1 MDSSLKIGT
10 ILHSGMHNYVVRR
23 VLGQGGFGITYL
35 VDTPIK
41 VGNISVT
48 VPFVIK
54 EHFIATMC
62 ERAPNSQHVRYSS
75 PVKVAMEAM
84 RRAFVNE
91 STRLQK
97 LGITHDNIVKVNEV
111 FEANNSAYYVM
122 EYLQGCNLE
131 EYVRRQG
138 KLTMAQTAA
147 IMKPIC
153 NAVAL
158 LHQNKVTHYDIKPAN
173 IMMVGEGE
181 QIRPVLIDF
190 GFAKHYDSEGN
201 ATSTMCGA
209 AYSLGYS
216 PVEQYRGLNSFQPT
230 ADVYSLA
237 ATICF
242 CLTGKRPANAED
254 VDLDTYSE
262 TLLNYAS
269 DVQVYA
275 LTKAMEYRPAKRW
288 RDASALVDALFGCL
302 EAASEESMPTQL
314 LAVEVNEEQPAS
326 TVPMFAMNR
335 QPQQPAYA
343 PQRPAPP
350 TRQSSRGAYR
360 TYPLNLDLKVMIDG
374 RGYYFSEQE
383 WQDLTDTARA
393 CMIKV
398 GIVIDHNGYPPFLAA
413 LHYDRTAMLY
423 TWREAMSLIG
433 KYLPSKEQAEAIAT
447 QTKAFCHALKTFGG
461 DEEARYSYWTTTS
474 DAITPRFWTYHLFDG
489 VLSLCTP
496 EARCHARAIYRL

>member
-62 ERAPNSQHVRYSS
+62 ERDPNSQHVRYSS
-75 PVKVAMEAM
+75 PVKAAIESM

-131 EYVRRQG
+131 EYVRKNG
-138 KLTMAQTAA
+138 ALTMAQTAA

-173 IMMVGEGE
+173 IMMVGEGDE
-181 QIRPVLIDF
+181 MRPVLIDF
-190 GFAKHYDSEGN
+190 GLAKHYDSEGN
-201 ATSTMCGA
+201 ATSTVGGA

-216 PVEQYRGLNSFQPT
+216 PVEQYRGLRSFQPS

-254 VDLDTYSE
+254 LDLDTYSE

-269 DVQVYA
+269 DEYVYV
-275 LTKAMEYRPAKRW
+275 LTKAMEYRPVKRW
-288 RDASALVDALFGCL
+288 RDASALVDALFGRAD
-302 EAASEESMPTQL
+302 AASEESMPTQL
-314 LAVEVNEEQPAS
+314 LAVEVKEEQPAS

-335 QPQQPAYA
+335 QPQPTPEPSSPQPKG
-343 PQRPAPP
+343 
-350 TRQSSRGAYR
+350 SKYR

-383 WQDLTDTARA
+383 WKELTDYARA
-393 CMIKV
+393 YMIKV
-398 GIVIDHNGYPPFLAA
+398 GVVVDHNGCPPFLAA
-413 LHYDRTAMLY
+413 LNYDRTAMLY

-433 KYLPSKEQAEAIAT
+433 KYLPSKEQAEAIAK
-447 QTKAFCHALKTFGG
+447 QAKAFCHALKTFGG
-461 DEEARYSYWTTTS
+461 DDEARYSYWTTTS

>member
-1 MDSSLKIGT
+1 
-10 ILHSGMHNYVVRR
+10 MHNYVVRR

-62 ERAPNSQHVRYSS
+62 ERDPNSQQVRYSS
-75 PVKVAMEAM
+75 PVRATMEAM

-131 EYVRRQG
+131 EYVRKNG
-138 KLTMAQTAA
+138 SLTMAQTAA

-153 NAVAL
+153 DAVAL

-173 IMMVGEGE
+173 IMMVGEGDE
-181 QIRPVLIDF
+181 MRPVLIDF
-190 GFAKHYDSEGN
+190 GLAKHYDSEGN
-201 ATSTMCGA
+201 ATSTVGGA

-216 PVEQYRGLNSFQPT
+216 PVEQYRGLSSFQPT

-254 VDLDTYSE
+254 LDLDTYSE

-269 DVQVYA
+269 DEQVYV

-288 RDASALVDALFGCL
+288 RDASALVDALFGH
-302 EAASEESMPTQL
+302 ADADAVSEESMPTQL
-314 LAVEVNEEQPAS
+314 LAVEVNDEQPAS
-326 TVPMFAMNR
+326 TVPMFAVNR
-335 QPQQPAYA
+335 QPQPVAEPPSQQQPS
-343 PQRPAPP
+343 
-350 TRQSSRGAYR
+350 TSSQNGYR
-360 TYPLNLDLKVMIDG
+360 TYPRNLDLKVVIDG
-374 RGYYFSEQE
+374 RGYYFSEEE
-383 WQDLTDTARA
+383 WLQLADYSRSI
-393 CMIKV
+393 MVKV
-398 GIVIDHNGYPPFLAA
+398 GVVIDHNDCPPFLAA
-413 LHYDRTAMLY
+413 LRYDRTAMLY
-423 TWREAMSLIG
+423 TWREAMALIG
-433 KYLPSKEQAEAIAT
+433 KFLPSKEQAEAMAT
-447 QTKAFCHALKTFGG
+447 QAKAFCHALKTFGG

-474 DAITPRFWTYHLFDG
+474 DALTPRFWTYHLFDG
-489 VLSLCTP
+489 ILSLCTP
-496 EARCHARAIYRL
+496 EAKCHARAIYRL